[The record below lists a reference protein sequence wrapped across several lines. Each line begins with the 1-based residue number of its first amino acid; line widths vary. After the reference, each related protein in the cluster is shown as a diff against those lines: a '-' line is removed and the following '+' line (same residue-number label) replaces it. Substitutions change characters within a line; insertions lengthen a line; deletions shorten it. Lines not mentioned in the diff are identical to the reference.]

1 MSHRLVDDR
10 DAVAVLAEQV
20 ADRTGI
26 PASHIEKDFW
36 VTEVL
41 RGAVAVATA
50 SNLEIVFKGGT
61 SLSKAFGLI
70 ERFSEDVDL
79 LVVIPGSLGTGA
91 ADSKLKALVGGAA
104 TATGL
109 TAETVANA
117 TSKGVKRD
125 ARFHYRESDA
135 GSALSAGVFL
145 EIGSRGGA
153 MPATLMSVTSI
164 LSQHAATELEDC
176 AESEPV
182 RVRVLDPCRTL
193 VEKLVLLH
201 TAHTSTD
208 PHDAIRGARHYY
220 DVHQLLANPAVV
232 AAMNVIGIE
241 TLTRDVYTYSTAAG
255 LPADPRPAGGFANSP
270 AFTNGQHLAAARERY
285 GQSVLGQLLWPHAA
299 KPSFDSCL
307 NAVRQARTDL

>member
-70 ERFSEDVDL
+70 EQFSEDVDL

-109 TAETVANA
+109 TPETVANA
-117 TSKGVKRD
+117 TSKGVKRG
-125 ARFHYRESDA
+125 ARFHYRENDA
-135 GSALSAGVFL
+135 GSGLSAGVFL

-164 LSQHAATELEDC
+164 LSQHALELEDF

-182 RVRVLDPCRTL
+182 RVRVLDPWTF

-201 TAHTSTD
+201 TAHTNTD

-241 TLTRDVYTYSTAAG
+241 TLSRDVYTYSTAAG

-285 GQSVLGQLLWPHAA
+285 EQSVLGQLLWPHAA

-307 NAVRQARTDL
+307 DAVRQARTDL

>member
-117 TSKGVKRD
+117 TSKGVKRG

-135 GSALSAGVFL
+135 GSGLSAGVFL

-153 MPATLMSVTSI
+153 MPDL
-164 LSQHAATELEDC
+164 D
-176 AESEPV
+176 V
-182 RVRVLDPCRTL
+182 RHVD
-193 VEKLVLLH
+193 
-201 TAHTSTD
+201 S
-208 PHDAIRGARHYY
+208 
-220 DVHQLLANPAVV
+220 
-232 AAMNVIGIE
+232 
-241 TLTRDVYTYSTAAG
+241 
-255 LPADPRPAGGFANSP
+255 LPARSHGTRGLR
-270 AFTNGQHLAAARERY
+270 GI
-285 GQSVLGQLLWPHAA
+285 
-299 KPSFDSCL
+299 
-307 NAVRQARTDL
+307 